1 MKKIIFI
8 CISIFA
14 FFSINVHASTESISD
29 GIEWSIRWQGY
40 TCTGVYNGEIK
51 NNKPDG
57 NGEFEGQIFIE
68 ETPGDIIVYDG
79 KWINGMFDG
88 KGVLE
93 NKTSHVK
100 YVGDFSEGKLNGEI
114 EQYNYTEDNELQS
127 YSSLMYLEDI
137 PYGVQK
143 VYNSENELI
152 DFDYYVHGMGVSQI
166 RENAE
171 SISYRDLL
179 YFADENINRTIGI
192 QGYIAEIDDLGANEE
207 YQYIKFKDL
216 DENFYILKYSA
227 DFPVLATKYI
237 PFFKV
242 DDEVEIYGYCAGISK
257 MPGESI
263 EYPCIELVYA
273 DWHGDGAFDYNT
285 AAMSYEDFRN
295 YPYFY
300 LNEEIQ
306 LCGTY
311 KGLNKITK
319 KWMYFLVE
327 SDSYSKGLSRIYVCR
342 VKNSDKNR
350 NLLPL
355 PETSIVMTGD
365 LHLLSKQIVGDKIVY
380 CPLIQSTKIFK

>member
-1 MKKIIFI
+1 MKKFIII

-14 FFSINVHASTESISD
+14 FFSIKVHASTDDNSD
-29 GIEWSIRWQGY
+29 RIEWSVRWQGY
-40 TCTGVYNGEIK
+40 TCIGVYNGGVK

-57 NGEFEGQIFIE
+57 KGEFEGQIFIE

-79 KWINGMFDG
+79 NWINGTFDG
-88 KGVLE
+88 KGILE
-93 NKTSHVK
+93 NKTTHVK
-100 YVGDFSEGKLNGEI
+100 YVGDFSEGKLDGEI
-114 EQYNYTEDNELQS
+114 EQYTYTKDNELQS

-152 DFDYYVHGMGVSQI
+152 DFDYYVNGMAVNQI
-166 RENAE
+166 KENAE
-171 SISYRDLL
+171 PISYRELL
-179 YFADENINRTIGI
+179 YFADKNINRTISI
-192 QGYIAEIDDLGANEE
+192 QGYIEVIDSLDIDEQ
-207 YQYIKFKDL
+207 YQYIKIKDL
-216 DENFYILKYSA
+216 HENIYILKYSTEVST
-227 DFPVLATKYI
+227 FATKYV
-237 PFFKV
+237 PFFNV
-242 DDEVEIYGYCAGISK
+242 GDEVEIYGYCAGISK

-263 EYPCIELVYA
+263 EYPCIELVFA
-273 DWHGDGAFDYNT
+273 DWRGDAAFNDKT
-285 AAMSYEDFRN
+285 AVFSYENFKN
-295 YPYFY
+295 YPYYY

-327 SDSYSKGLSRIYVCR
+327 SDSYSKGLSKIYVCR

-365 LHLLSKQIVGDKIVY
+365 LHLLSKQIVGNKIVY
-380 CPLIQSTKIFK
+380 CPLVQSTKIFK